1 MKVNE
6 LLNEAAVSIDD
17 IKIEDLGDNKYKVS
31 VAATGGPLVAVLKSI
46 VFGVKSNL
54 KMTSKSGGKIDPF
67 NFKGNG
73 IILQGDKDVIMKLI
87 ASKIVSN
94 KTKTAEKLKHAE
106 TAPQRAAEK
115 SKANYALQK
124 ERQKALYDKYG
135 KEVVDSVKIKSVR
148 TDGDDGYQWAVYLNG
163 RKYSSGLTQSQAAS
177 TQRSLWNEQ
186 TKKNRMVATMHS
198 DPEIQKKL
206 LAKLKAQ
213 NK

>member
-1 MKVNE
+1 MLR
-6 LLNEAAVSIDD
+6 LLH
-17 IKIEDLGDNKYKVS
+17 K
-31 VAATGGPLVAVLKSI
+31 
-46 VFGVKSNL
+46 
-54 KMTSKSGGKIDPF
+54 
-67 NFKGNG
+67 
-73 IILQGDKDVIMKLI
+73 
-87 ASKIVSN
+87 
-94 KTKTAEKLKHAE
+94 
-106 TAPQRAAEK
+106 RAAEK